1 MATDKVILR
10 DTKKAGEDLST
21 KEYTL
26 VKITTSNTIV
36 SAASGDRAFVLEDT
50 PKEGEYGTIALQGIV
65 KVKLGGTVKIGELV
79 VPNNAGV
86 GVAASGKNQ
95 TVIGEALAEGE
106 SGQIIP
112 VLTPT
117 GATA

>member
-10 DTKKAGEDLST
+10 ETKKAGEELFT
-21 KEYTL
+21 KQYTL
-26 VKITTSNTIV
+26 VKITSTNTIV
-36 SAASGDRAFVLEDT
+36 SAASGDRAFSLEDT

-79 VPNNAGV
+79 VPNNAGL
-86 GVAASGKNQ
+86 GVAASGKSQ
-95 TVIGEALAEGE
+95 PVVGEALAEGE

-112 VLTPT
+112 VLAPT